1 MSPKSKLLVVLLVAL
16 FVCGCS
22 SQNTGLV
29 DMGGEEGS
37 KIALLVEDLN
47 EVKHNSKKVAD
58 SFSAKPSPADAKKL
72 NNMTFYIKGK
82 PAVNGSSATCS
93 VQVEKQDGTPM
104 GDVEWSFEKQ
114 ADVWKIKSA
123 PLP

>member
-1 MSPKSKLLVVLLVAL
+1 MSPKSKLLVVIVAI
-16 FVCGCS
+16 FACGCS
-22 SQNTGLV
+22 SKNTGIV

-47 EVKHNSKKVAD
+47 EVKHNAKKLAD
-58 SFSAKPSPADAKKL
+58 SFTEKPSQADAKKL
-72 NNMTFYIKGK
+72 NSMTFYIKGK

-93 VQVEKQDGTPM
+93 VLVEKQDGTPM